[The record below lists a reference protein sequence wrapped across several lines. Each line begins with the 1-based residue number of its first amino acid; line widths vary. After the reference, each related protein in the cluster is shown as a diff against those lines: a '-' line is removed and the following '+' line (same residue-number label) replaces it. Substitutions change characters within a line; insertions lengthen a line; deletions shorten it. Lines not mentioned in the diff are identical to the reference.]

1 MSAQRSYGRGLHVV
15 PLLSLVPGL
24 VPQVDPV
31 EDFAPMR
38 ERVGHSVGYNPYQRG
53 SVGRPR
59 HRAGAPLIGPSS
71 GLPYPNFATAQ
82 GGNPALVPNP
92 AMTGTRTGLP
102 FPTSTLQPSGT
113 GTSSSV
119 VQGIFRPSRLIVA
132 ISTDTTG
139 ATVSITA
146 LLVGSINIF
155 VNANPMTCAVFQ
167 ATGVECGITFPTAHS
182 GWTIQINF
190 TNLSATTTSVVSPAM
205 LGEYIQG
212 GNHVIAG

>member
-1 MSAQRSYGRGLHVV
+1 MLR
-15 PLLSLVPGL
+15 LVSGMM
-24 VPQVDPV
+24 PQVDPG
-31 EDFAPMR
+31 P
-38 ERVGHSVGYNPYQRG
+38 RVGHSVGWNPYQR
-53 SVGRPR
+53 VGAPR
-59 HRAGAPLIGPSS
+59 HRAGAPLIGASQ
-71 GLPYPNFATAQ
+71 GMPYPSFATAQ

-92 AMTGTRTGLP
+92 AMSGTRTGLP
-102 FPTSTLQPSGT
+102 FPTATLQPSGT
-113 GTSSSV
+113 GSSASV

-132 ISTDTTG
+132 VSTDTTALG
-139 ATVSITA
+139 TSVAITA

-155 VNANPMTCAVFQ
+155 VNANPMTCALFQ

-190 TNLSATTTSVVSPAM
+190 SNLSATTTSVVLPAM

>member
-1 MSAQRSYGRGLHVV
+1 M
-15 PLLSLVPGL
+15 PMLSLVPGL
-24 VPQVDPV
+24 MPQVD
-31 EDFAPMR
+31 DFGPA

-59 HRAGAPLIGPSS
+59 HRAGAPLIAPSH
-71 GLPYPNFATAQ
+71 GMPYPNFATAQ

-102 FPTSTLQPSGT
+102 FPTATLLPSGT

-132 ISTDTTG
+132 INVDSTGTST
-139 ATVSITA
+139 SITA

-190 TNLSATTTSVVSPAM
+190 TNLSATTTSIVSPAM

>member
-1 MSAQRSYGRGLHVV
+1 MSAQRNASH
-15 PLLSLVPGL
+15 LLRLVPG
-24 VPQVDPV
+24 VMPVVD
-31 EDFAPMR
+31 DFDVRP
-38 ERVGHSVGYNPYQRG
+38 RVGHSVGFNPYQRRVAG
-53 SVGRPR
+53 PR
-59 HRAGAPLIGPSS
+59 HRAGAPLIAASS
-71 GLPYPNFATAQ
+71 GMPYPNFATAQ

-92 AMTGTRTGLP
+92 AMAGTRTLLP
-102 FPTSTLQPSGT
+102 FPTATLQPSGT

-119 VQGIFRPSRLIVA
+119 VQGIFRPSRMIIAINTDATGTSVA
-132 ISTDTTG
+132 
-139 ATVSITA
+139 ITA

-155 VNANPMTCAVFQ
+155 VNANPGTCAVFQ

-190 TNLSATTTSVVSPAM
+190 TNLSATTTSIVLPAM

>member
-1 MSAQRSYGRGLHVV
+1 MSAQRSFGRGLHVM
-15 PLLSLVPGL
+15 PMLSLIPGL
-24 VPQVDPV
+24 VPQVD
-31 EDFAPMR
+31 DFGPAP
-38 ERVGHSVGYNPYQRG
+38 RVGHSVGFNPYQRG

-59 HRAGAPLIGPSS
+59 HRAGAPLLAAAHGF
-71 GLPYPNFATAQ
+71 PYPNFATAQ

-132 ISTDTTG
+132 INTDATGTST
-139 ATVSITA
+139 AITA

-190 TNLSATTTSVVSPAM
+190 TNLSSTTTSIVSPAM